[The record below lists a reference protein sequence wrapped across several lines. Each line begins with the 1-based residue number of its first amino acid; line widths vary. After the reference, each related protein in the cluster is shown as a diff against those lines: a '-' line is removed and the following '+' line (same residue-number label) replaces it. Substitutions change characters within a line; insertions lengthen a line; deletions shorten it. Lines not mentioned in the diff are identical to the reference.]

1 MNIGIK
7 KIIFILSG
15 VIIFIVIIIL
25 VIAGVAAQRG
35 ADLSLEYNLHE
46 PDVPVVQQQQKST
59 ESVTDTFV
67 PLPLTEEEKAGREI
81 ERFVAS
87 FIERFGTFSN
97 QNEFSHL
104 ESLKMFTSDQFYL
117 WARQNTES
125 SAAGIADP
133 ALYYGISTKSLDVFT
148 KSDDELTRVY
158 TVVTQRQESRGANSN
173 SRLYSQEVEVEL
185 VKKKDVW
192 LVNGVF
198 WQNEES

>member
-25 VIAGVAAQRG
+25 VTAGLVAQQ
-35 ADLSLEYNLHE
+35 DVVEII
-46 PDVPVVQQQQKST
+46 PDNPNKIISSQVDNSQPLPEVLAFVPVT
-59 ESVTDTFV
+59 
-67 PLPLTEEEKAGREI
+67 LTAEEKAAREI
-81 ERFVAS
+81 ERFVAG
-87 FIERFGTFSN
+87 FVERFGTFSN

-117 WARQNTES
+117 WARQNTQS
-125 SAAGIADP
+125 SDAGIADS
-133 ALYYGISTKSLDVFT
+133 ALYYGISTKALDVLLV
-148 KSDDELTRVY
+148 SNDGATRVY
-158 TVVTQRQESRGANSN
+158 SISTQRQESRGTDVN
-173 SRLYSQEVEVEL
+173 SRIFPQHAEVEL
-185 VKKKDVW
+185 VFSNNLW

>member
-67 PLPLTEEEKAGREI
+67 
-81 ERFVAS
+81 
-87 FIERFGTFSN
+87 
-97 QNEFSHL
+97 
-104 ESLKMFTSDQFYL
+104 
-117 WARQNTES
+117 
-125 SAAGIADP
+125 
-133 ALYYGISTKSLDVFT
+133 
-148 KSDDELTRVY
+148 
-158 TVVTQRQESRGANSN
+158 
-173 SRLYSQEVEVEL
+173 
-185 VKKKDVW
+185 
-192 LVNGVF
+192 
-198 WQNEES
+198 

>member
-7 KIIFILSG
+7 KIVFILSG
-15 VIIFIVIIIL
+15 IIIFIVIIVL
-25 VIAGVAAQRG
+25 VIAGIVAQRG

-117 WARQNTES
+117 WARQNTQS
-125 SAAGIADP
+125 SDAGIADS
-133 ALYYGISTKSLDVFT
+133 ALYYGISTKALDVLLV
-148 KSDDELTRVY
+148 SNDGATRVY
-158 TVVTQRQESRGANSN
+158 SISTQRQESRGTDVN
-173 SRLYSQEVEVEL
+173 SRIFPQHAEVEL
-185 VKKKDVW
+185 VFSNNLW